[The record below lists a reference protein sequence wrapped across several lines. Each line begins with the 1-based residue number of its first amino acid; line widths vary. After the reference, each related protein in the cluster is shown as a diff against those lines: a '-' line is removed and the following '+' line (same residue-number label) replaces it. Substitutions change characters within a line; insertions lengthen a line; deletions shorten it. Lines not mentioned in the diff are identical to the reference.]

1 MFNLSLPS
9 TYTITLK
16 YIINPLKRL
25 KTMLLTELECEYTL
39 SELYNL
45 TQIEQERQLTKEERE
60 DYIKYYDLLILNN
73 VEIPFAV
80 EI

>member
-1 MFNLSLPS
+1 
-9 TYTITLK
+9 
-16 YIINPLKRL
+16 
-25 KTMLLTELECEYTL
+25 MLLTELECEYTL